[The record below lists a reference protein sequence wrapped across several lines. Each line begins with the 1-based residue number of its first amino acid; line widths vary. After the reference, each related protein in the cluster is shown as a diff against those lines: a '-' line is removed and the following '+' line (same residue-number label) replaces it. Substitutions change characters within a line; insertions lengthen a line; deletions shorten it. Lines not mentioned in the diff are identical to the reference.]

1 MTNSFYEK
9 HLFQTGGRE
18 MKTLNVSCMECDIY
32 RCRTPGVKEPWP
44 EKCPRKNY
52 PGIFKKVIGNNRR
65 DPRVRKVNMACEETL
80 RRGYDPRESVYTW
93 PRVKELIEY
102 ARVLRYKKI
111 GIAGCIGLIDESKI
125 LGKIL
130 TDAGFQVSL
139 INCMAGA
146 TTRSAIGLKERKEA
160 SSPFACNPLFQ
171 AEVLNK
177 EKTDLNVM
185 VGLCLGHDILFIKK
199 SKADVTPLIVK
210 DRITGHNPVAA
221 LYTSKTYYK
230 NRFPK

>member
-1 MTNSFYEK
+1 
-9 HLFQTGGRE
+9 
-18 MKTLNVSCMECDIY
+18 MKTMNVSCMECEIY
-32 RCRTPGVKEPWP
+32 KCRYPGVKEPWP
-44 EKCPRKNY
+44 EKCPRKHY
-52 PGIFKKVIGNNRR
+52 AGILKNTMEKHRR
-65 DPRVRKVNMACEETL
+65 DPHVRKVNVACEETM
-80 RRGYDPRESVYTW
+80 RRGYDPGESVYTW
-93 PRVKELIEY
+93 PRVRELIEY
-102 ARVLRYKKI
+102 ARVLGYKKI
-111 GIAGCIGLIDESKI
+111 GIAGCIGLIDESKT

-139 INCMAGA
+139 VNCMAGGI
-146 TTRSAIGLKERKEA
+146 TRSSVGLKERKEA
-160 SSPFACNPLFQ
+160 SSPFVCNPLFQ

-177 EKTDLNVM
+177 VDTDLNVM
-185 VGLCLGHDILFIKK
+185 VGLCLGHDILFIKN